1 MRRNSGV
8 LAWAALVVGAATCAG
23 QERPTPEKLPAP
35 VPAAGRPGAGE
46 TPYVAPLP
54 SRPPYPPPL
63 PAVVDPRTGAWRQV
77 YVSPGECVPDIEM
90 QVGGPCPR
98 CGDKLRH
105 PFHGRLSGALLRR
118 HAQASDGAP
127 CSTGEPVGDWAPAD
141 PTVVEPLPPRAP
153 AGVTRPVKLGSSR
166 AP

>member
-8 LAWAALVVGAATCAG
+8 WAWGALVLGAATCAA
-23 QERPTPEKLPAP
+23 QERPAPEMLPGP
-35 VPAAGRPGAGE
+35 VPGRPAPGAGE
-46 TPYVAPLP
+46 TAPALQLP

-77 YVSPGECVPDIEM
+77 YVTPGECVPDVEM

-105 PFHGRLSGALLRR
+105 PFHGRLRGALLGR
-118 HAQASDGAP
+118 HAQASGGAP
-127 CSTGEPVGDWAPAD
+127 CSTGEPVEDWVPAD
-141 PTVVEPLPPRAP
+141 PTVVELLPPRAP
-153 AGVTRPVKLGSSR
+153 AGATRPVKLDSSR